1 MPPFSVS
8 VKPSATKQLTAQELA
23 IEHWNNTPLFL
34 AEEERYSI
42 YPWLYEVA
50 EFRKHRGHS
59 VLEVGC
65 GTGCDLLQ
73 FAKHGA
79 HAFGIDVTPDHIRLA
94 RQRLGTTGGGT
105 FWRCHSDSFC
115 PVNF

>member
-42 YPWLYEVA
+42 YPWL
-50 EFRKHRGHS
+50 
-59 VLEVGC
+59 L
-65 GTGCDLLQ
+65 
-73 FAKHGA
+73 
-79 HAFGIDVTPDHIRLA
+79 
-94 RQRLGTTGGGT
+94 
-105 FWRCHSDSFC
+105 
-115 PVNF
+115 